1 MDGQRL
7 IRLILPERLV
17 AGVEMDRIDVRSRV
31 LRAQAIQ
38 SHFTEAY
45 QRGALPPP
53 FSDFERA
60 WEKYEDDG
68 KQYS

>member
-1 MDGQRL
+1 MR
-7 IRLILPERLV
+7 
-17 AGVEMDRIDVRSRV
+17 RSRV

-38 SHFTEAY
+38 SHFTEAF

>member
-1 MDGQRL
+1 MGSALFDCSSPSGWLRAS
-7 IRLILPERLV
+7 RWTGSMR
-17 AGVEMDRIDVRSRV
+17 RSRV

-45 QRGALPPP
+45 QRGSLPPP